1 MSLCLLSTVR
11 KVPIGKHRSRC
22 SCHALYAVLTFS
34 SLMWNSTAKRFS
46 IWAVTRLPNLSCHAG
61 ITVAGTVGLSA
72 YSVSYSRF
80 YPVYSNR
87 MNGCESSDRFIPTG
101 LPKSTPFGKSEK
113 NFLHSFLSFGYT
125 YPITVKSKKQDTL
138 TKMCRNREKRVTKY
152 FVELFT
158 KRCFPWVMLASI

>member
-80 YPVYSNR
+80 IQYIRIRWTWAIHLIAFFRQVYQKVHLLVSQQ
-87 MNGCESSDRFIPTG
+87 
-101 LPKSTPFGKSEK
+101 K
-113 NFLHSFLSFGYT
+113 NFLHSFLSFGYP

-158 KRCFPWVMLASI
+158 KGVFPE